1 MGTLSMREQLPDRR
15 NSWTQKVRIGDQSVY
30 LTVGEY
36 ADGRPGEIFVD
47 VSKCG
52 TFVRG
57 MLGTLARTVSI
68 ALQCGADVQMVVH
81 MLREHNF
88 PPNGPVQ
95 GSNDVK
101 ECNSVTDWIASELE
115 AYYLKPV
122 EEENIVGP
130 RTTRMPDRVD
140 IPA

>member
-1 MGTLSMREQLPDRR
+1 MGSLTMRELLPDRR
-15 NSWTQKVRIGDQSVY
+15 NSWTQKVRIGDQTVY

-36 ADGRPGEIFVD
+36 ADGRPGEIFID
-47 VSKCG
+47 VSKSG

-57 MLGTLARTVSI
+57 MLSTLARTVSI
-68 ALQCGADVQMVVH
+68 ALQCGANLDMVVY

-95 GSNDVK
+95 GSRDVK
-101 ECNSVTDWIASELE
+101 ECLSVTDWIASELE
-115 AYYLKPV
+115 AYYLKSEDSEV
-122 EEENIVGP
+122 AE
-130 RTTRMPDRVD
+130 TTRMSDRVN